1 MQMKKSAHCAK
12 LFGKKIPAAFIK
24 KVVASPASALVEA
37 TNHHLRS
44 SLDFIISF
52 KFKWQRLFLAHSRR
66 RKMVRARMGTCSA
79 TGAGAAAIGHFA
91 GLYTFSPT
99 GAKSLGFGGA
109 QLLRLSAHFSASC
122 GVWI

>member
-52 KFKWQRLFLAHSRR
+52 KFKWLRLFLAQS
-66 RKMVRARMGTCSA
+66 S
-79 TGAGAAAIGHFA
+79 
-91 GLYTFSPT
+91 LSPT
-99 GAKSLGFGGA
+99 D
-109 QLLRLSAHFSASC
+109 RNPERPLSTPRT
-122 GVWI
+122 